1 MIDTTFLIIGKYAP
15 NWLKKKAEAQ
25 NNVQILGFVPNIAEY
40 IAVADVCI
48 APLQRG
54 SGTRLKVL
62 EYLAA
67 GKPIVATYKAVEGL
81 KVINGIH
88 CLLHNDVGEDFVD
101 SINEVI
107 NNEKLQS
114 GLSNNAL
121 ILSKDYDW
129 YTISSILLS
138 KYEEFLGI

>member
-1 MIDTTFLIIGKYAP
+1 MAKKEERKHKRMCTFRIRSKHRRVYKCRRCLYCTDSTRD
-15 NWLKKKAEAQ
+15 L
-25 NNVQILGFVPNIAEY
+25 
-40 IAVADVCI
+40 D
-48 APLQRG
+48 
-54 SGTRLKVL
+54 TRLKVL

-67 GKPIVATYKAVEGL
+67 GKPIVATFNAVEGL

-88 CLLHNDVGEDFVD
+88 CLLHNDVGEAFVN

-129 YTISSILLS
+129 YSISSSLLS
-138 KYEEFLGI
+138 EYEEFLGI